1 MKTESTALPGL
12 EDFEVVTRKSYLE
25 EHPDKKWDG
34 DKKMPD
40 NSKTRQLEVLKNVAI
55 PPTPSSDYQKYTLQ
69 DVYDGEAQN
78 KFNVISTFAGGG
90 GSSTGYRLAGGKIL
104 CINEFV
110 KEARNTYHENY
121 PNTPILPDDI
131 KELHLK
137 GEHELLDAA
146 NIGAREVDLLDGS
159 PPCSAFS
166 MAGSVVQGGGH
177 SIGFGKTKKYS
188 DGKKVENIE
197 DLFFEFIRVAKDIQ
211 PKVIVAENVSGL
223 LMGEAK
229 KYYSHITAEFESFG
243 YYASPELLDSSHYGV
258 PQTRKRV
265 IFIAVRGDVADTIKL
280 SRYNIDSVFPKT
292 TTSKKFDGQKNH
304 SSNDEGHPVT
314 CENAFSD
321 LVYDEE
327 EIKMLTET
335 FAKGSHFET
344 ASRMKL
350 DPDKVL
356 TGCDHN
362 LRGHHFNMKRIS
374 RHKPAPTIT
383 ASGGCI
389 HWSEMRKLALC
400 ETRRAMSLP
409 EDFKLTGKW
418 EQKSERMGRMV
429 PPLMMKAI
437 ADSIYK
443 KVLKPYKELTNG

>member
-1 MKTESTALPGL
+1 MKEEVTALPGFEGL
-12 EDFEVVTRKSYLE
+12 DFSHVKKPNVTNYKGEETVSATLSEDFVKHVKDAKPIS
-25 EHPDKKWDG
+25 
-34 DKKMPD
+34 
-40 NSKTRQLEVLKNVAI
+40 A
-55 PPTPSSDYQKYTLQ
+55 DYQKYTME
-69 DVYDGEAQN
+69 DVRAGEAQN

-131 KELHLK
+131 KELT
-137 GEHELLDAA
+137 GQDLLTTA
-146 NIGAREVDLLDGS
+146 NIGVGEVDILDGS

-166 MAGSVVQGGGH
+166 MAGSVVQGSGH
-177 SIGFGKTKKYS
+177 SIGFGKTKNYS

-197 DLFFEFIRVAKDIQ
+197 DLFFEFIRVAKDIK
-211 PKVIVAENVSGL
+211 PKVIVGENVSGL

-229 KYYSHITAEFESFG
+229 NYYYKITAEFGNIG
-243 YYASPELLDSSHYGV
+243 YNVSSMLLDSSHYGV

-265 IFIAVRGDVADTIKL
+265 IFIAVRKDVTDAIGLTSL
-280 SRYNIDSVFPKT
+280 NIAGVFPE
-292 TTSKKFDGQKNH
+292 KN
-304 SSNDEGHPVT
+304 SEVVICGK
-314 CENAFSD
+314 AFED
-321 LVYDEE
+321 LNYDEE
-327 EIKMLTET
+327 EIKMLIET
-335 FAKGSHFET
+335 FSKGSHFET
-344 ASRMKL
+344 ASKMPL
-350 DPDKVL
+350 DPKKVL
-356 TGCDHN
+356 TGCDYHPK
-362 LRGHHFNMKRIS
+362 GHHFNMKRIS
-374 RHKPAPTIT
+374 RFKPAPTIT

-400 ETRRAMSLP
+400 ETRRLTSLP

-443 KVLKPYKELTNG
+443 KVLKPYKELNNG

>member
-1 MKTESTALPGL
+1 MKEEGAVLSWFEDTDFSHVKKPNVSNYKGEATASATLS
-12 EDFEVVTRKSYLE
+12 EDYVKDVKDAEPIS
-25 EHPDKKWDG
+25 
-34 DKKMPD
+34 
-40 NSKTRQLEVLKNVAI
+40 A
-55 PPTPSSDYQKYTLQ
+55 DYQKYTLQ
-69 DVYDGEAQN
+69 DVYDGEAKN
-78 KFNVISTFAGGG
+78 NFNVISTFAGGG

-131 KELHLK
+131 KELEGK
-137 GEHELLDAA
+137 DLLEAA
-146 NIGAREVDLLDGS
+146 NIGVGEVDILDGS

-166 MAGSVVQGGGH
+166 MAGAVVQGKGH
-177 SIGFGKTKKYS
+177 SAGFGQVKKYS
-188 DGKKVENIE
+188 DDKKVENIE

-211 PKVIVAENVSGL
+211 PKVIVGENVSGL

-229 KYYSHITAEFESFG
+229 NYYYKITAEFGNIG
-243 YYASPELLDSSHYGV
+243 YNVSSMLLDSSHYGV

-265 IFIAVRGDVADTIKL
+265 IFIAVRKDVTDAIGLTSL
-280 SRYNIDSVFPKT
+280 NIAGVFPE
-292 TTSKKFDGQKNH
+292 KN
-304 SSNDEGHPVT
+304 SEVVT
-314 CENAFSD
+314 CGKAFED
-321 LVYDEE
+321 LNYDEE

-335 FAKGSHFET
+335 FSKGSHFET
-344 ASRMKL
+344 ASKMPL
-350 DPDKVL
+350 DPKKVL
-356 TGCDHN
+356 TGCDYHPK
-362 LRGHHFNMKRIS
+362 GHHFNMKRVS
-374 RHKPAPTIT
+374 RFKPSPTIT

-389 HWSEMRKLALC
+389 HWSEMRKLALG
-400 ETRRAMSLP
+400 ETRRLTSLP

-443 KVLKPYKELTNG
+443 KVLKPYKELNNG

>member
-1 MKTESTALPGL
+1 MKEEGAVLSWFEDTDFSHVKKPNVSNYKGEATASATLS
-12 EDFEVVTRKSYLE
+12 EDYVKDVKDAEPIS
-25 EHPDKKWDG
+25 
-34 DKKMPD
+34 
-40 NSKTRQLEVLKNVAI
+40 A
-55 PPTPSSDYQKYTLQ
+55 DYQKYTLQ
-69 DVYDGEAQN
+69 DVYDGEAKN
-78 KFNVISTFAGGG
+78 NFNVISTFAGGG

-131 KELHLK
+131 KELEGK
-137 GEHELLDAA
+137 DLLEAA
-146 NIGAREVDLLDGS
+146 NIGVGEVDILDGS

-166 MAGSVVQGGGH
+166 MAGAVVQGKGH
-177 SIGFGKTKKYS
+177 SAGFGQVKKYS
-188 DGKKVENIE
+188 DDKKVENIE

-211 PKVIVAENVSGL
+211 PKVIVGENVSGL

-229 KYYSHITAEFESFG
+229 NYFYKITAEFGNIG
-243 YYASPELLDSSHYGV
+243 YNVSSMLLDSSHYGV

-265 IFIAVRGDVADTIKL
+265 IFIAVRKDVTDAIGLTSL
-280 SRYNIDSVFPKT
+280 NIAGVFPE
-292 TTSKKFDGQKNH
+292 KN
-304 SSNDEGHPVT
+304 SEVVT
-314 CENAFSD
+314 CGKAFED
-321 LVYDEE
+321 LNYDEE

-335 FAKGSHFET
+335 FSKGSHFET
-344 ASRMKL
+344 ASKMPL
-350 DPDKVL
+350 DPKKVL
-356 TGCDHN
+356 TGCDYHPK
-362 LRGHHFNMKRIS
+362 GHHFNMKRIS
-374 RHKPAPTIT
+374 RFKPSPTIT

-389 HWSEMRKLALC
+389 HWSEMRKLALG
-400 ETRRAMSLP
+400 ETRRLTSLP

-443 KVLKPYKELTNG
+443 KVLKPYKELNNDTKI

>member
-1 MKTESTALPGL
+1 MKEEGAVLSWF
-12 EDFEVVTRKSYLE
+12 EDTDFSHV
-25 EHPDKKWDG
+25 KK
-34 DKKMPD
+34 P
-40 NSKTRQLEVLKNVAI
+40 NVSNYKGEAKASATLSEDYVKDVKDAEPI
-55 PPTPSSDYQKYTLQ
+55 SADYQKYTME
-69 DVYDGEAQN
+69 DVRAGEAQN

-131 KELHLK
+131 KELEGK
-137 GEHELLDAA
+137 DLLEAA
-146 NIGAREVDLLDGS
+146 NVGVGEVDILDGS

-166 MAGSVVQGGGH
+166 MAGAVVQGKGH
-177 SIGFGKTKKYS
+177 SAGFGQVKKYS
-188 DGKKVENIE
+188 DDKKVENIE

-211 PKVIVAENVSGL
+211 PKVIVGENVSGL

-229 KYYSHITAEFESFG
+229 NYYYKITAEFGNIG
-243 YYASPELLDSSHYGV
+243 YNVSSMLLDSSHYGV

-265 IFIAVRGDVADTIKL
+265 IFIAVREDVADAIGLTAL
-280 SRYNIDSVFPKT
+280 NIAGLFPE
-292 TTSKKFDGQKNH
+292 KN
-304 SSNDEGHPVT
+304 SEVVT
-314 CENAFSD
+314 CGNAFTD
-321 LVYDEE
+321 LEYDNK
-327 EIKMLTET
+327 EIDHLLERFTH
-335 FAKGSHFET
+335 GRHYET
-344 ASRMKL
+344 AEKMPL
-350 DPDKVL
+350 DPKKVL
-356 TGCDHN
+356 TGCDYHPK
-362 LRGHHFNMKRIS
+362 GHHFNMKRIS
-374 RHKPAPTIT
+374 RFKPGPTIT

-389 HWSEMRKLALC
+389 HWTELRRLALC
-400 ETRRAMSLP
+400 ETRRIMSLP

-443 KVLKPYKELTNG
+443 KVLKPYKELNNG